1 MSDSSVVGFVVEQ
14 MIEQA
19 KEMLVNSSTLD
30 YEEVL
35 WDHAMEDELSEE
47 DIANIKRRLRN
58 VTITEGQ

>member
-1 MSDSSVVGFVVEQ
+1 MPDSSVVDFVVEQ

-19 KEMLVNSSTLD
+19 KEILANSSTLD